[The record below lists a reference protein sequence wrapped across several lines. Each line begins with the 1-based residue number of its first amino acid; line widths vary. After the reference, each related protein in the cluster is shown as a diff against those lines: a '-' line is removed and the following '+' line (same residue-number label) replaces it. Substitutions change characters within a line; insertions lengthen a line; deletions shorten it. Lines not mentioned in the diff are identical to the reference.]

1 VIDAAE
7 LVVEEDAWEI
17 ELVEILIA
25 EDTAGLVAMLLVG
38 DTAITTLELL
48 LLGAGA
54 EAEGIT
60 GLLVAE
66 TVAVDEV
73 GVCDVGI
80 VEVEEEGMVELSE

>member
-1 VIDAAE
+1 MIDAAE

-17 ELVEILIA
+17 ELVEILTA

-38 DTAITTLELL
+38 DTAIIALELL
-48 LLGAGA
+48 LLGTGA
-54 EAEGIT
+54 EAEGVT